1 MSTKIDFANLSLMD
15 ALDLAIFI
23 EEEAKERYTEFYD
36 QMVVHH
42 TPEAAAFFYEMIGN
56 ENRHEVEL
64 TARRRSLFPGE
75 PRRVKRSMLSEVEA
89 PEYDKTRVFMS
100 ARQAMVVALECEIKA
115 YDFFDHALPHI
126 KNPEVQTLFQELRDE
141 ELLHQQLVRKEM
153 DKLPPDTGIDPDA
166 FADEP
171 TAQ

>member
-42 TPEAAAFFYEMIGN
+42 TPEAAAFFCEMIGN

-64 TARRRSLFPGE
+64 SARRRSLFRGE
-75 PRRVKRSMLSEVEA
+75 PRRVKRSMLFEVEA

-100 ARQAMVVALECEIKA
+100 ARQAMEVALESEIKA
-115 YDFFDHALPHI
+115 HDFFDHALPHI
-126 KNPEVQTLFQELRDE
+126 MNSEVQTLFQELRGE
-141 ELLHQQLVRKEM
+141 ELLHQQLVRREM
-153 DKLPPDTGIDPDA
+153 DKLPPDPGIDPDA

>member
-1 MSTKIDFANLSLMD
+1 MSTKIDYANLSLMD

-64 TARRRSLFPGE
+64 SARRRSLFQAE

-100 ARQAMVVALECEIKA
+100 ARQAMEVALECEIKA
-115 YDFFDHALPHI
+115 HDFFDHTLPHI
-126 KNPEVQTLFQELRDE
+126 KNPEVQDLFQELRDE
-141 ELLHQQLVRKEM
+141 ELLHQQLVRREM
-153 DKLPPDTGIDPDA
+153 DKLPPDSGIDPDA

>member
-64 TARRRSLFPGE
+64 TARRRSLFQGE

-100 ARQAMVVALECEIKA
+100 ARQAMEVALECEIKA
-115 YDFFDHALPHI
+115 HDFFDHALPHI
-126 KNPEVQTLFQELRDE
+126 KNPEVQTLFQELRGE

>member
-64 TARRRSLFPGE
+64 TARRRSLFQGE

-100 ARQAMVVALECEIKA
+100 ARQAMEVALECEIKA
-115 YDFFDHALPHI
+115 HDFFDHALPHI
-126 KNPEVQTLFQELRDE
+126 KNPEVQTLFQELRAE
-141 ELLHQQLVRKEM
+141 ELLHQQLVRREI
-153 DKLPPDTGIDPDA
+153 DKLPPDSGIDPDA

-171 TAQ
+171 TPQ